1 MTDVWERP
9 LSGAWVAPARRWT
22 VVVASALFLAPA
34 GVFAAVSDVSAR
46 SNGERQVVV
55 GPWNDGTLLMASVVA
70 SVVLLAVIVIAV
82 PAPRWW
88 LLLLV
93 PLRVLAVAAALL
105 GGVVLA
111 LADESVTPIVADG
124 CDTGYVVS
132 ERAFLRASSGEVLR
146 LDGVIGTWVTA
157 TRVDNGHKPFAER
170 SYLAVTDGTTVRV
183 RHTARNAS
191 DGVSTA
197 DDPQF
202 VLPRIRFAAGCGL
215 AGGEPA
221 VPSADPW
228 HPDPDEGPIE
238 SVASDTRERVAAMA
252 ALTVDAAEGTAVDA
266 TGSPVR
272 PPAASELP
280 CDGTTGVELVFATD
294 DNAAS
299 YAAILGAWSAAG
311 YAPDRAMQEDI
322 RDDGT
327 VRLSARDRT
336 TIDGMLHLRIGGP
349 CVTR

>member
-1 MTDVWERP
+1 
-9 LSGAWVAPARRWT
+9 
-22 VVVASALFLAPA
+22 
-34 GVFAAVSDVSAR
+34 
-46 SNGERQVVV
+46 
-55 GPWNDGTLLMASVVA
+55 
-70 SVVLLAVIVIAV
+70 
-82 PAPRWW
+82 
-88 LLLLV
+88 
-93 PLRVLAVAAALL
+93 
-105 GGVVLA
+105 
-111 LADESVTPIVADG
+111 
-124 CDTGYVVS
+124 
-132 ERAFLRASSGEVLR
+132 
-146 LDGVIGTWVTA
+146 
-157 TRVDNGHKPFAER
+157 
-170 SYLAVTDGTTVRV
+170 
-183 RHTARNAS
+183 
-191 DGVSTA
+191 
-197 DDPQF
+197 
-202 VLPRIRFAAGCGL
+202 
-215 AGGEPA
+215 
-221 VPSADPW
+221 
-228 HPDPDEGPIE
+228 
-238 SVASDTRERVAAMA
+238 MA